1 MAMLCGPGYGEHPLV
16 VRAVEAMLAL
26 ADDNGWRCCDAAS
39 LPRFSG
45 PGRSTDPCPM
55 ATTLILKALSLVPRV
70 HAGDAVTAGVDAL
83 LDHWEQQA
91 GYKLRMFGIGTEFR
105 KLKYPFVWYDIL
117 HVTEALTRYETA
129 RRDPRL
135 RQMVDEVG
143 ALAAE
148 DGRYTA
154 TSMFRSWSGWSFAD
168 KTHPSPWLTFLALRC
183 AARLES

>member
-1 MAMLCGPGYGEHPLV
+1 MV
-16 VRAVEAMLAL
+16 WAVEAVSAL
-26 ADDNGWRCCDAAS
+26 ADDNGRRSCGAAS

-45 PGRSTDPCPM
+45 PGRKADPCPM
-55 ATTLILKALSLVPRV
+55 ATTLALEALSVVPQV
-70 HAGDAVTAGVDAL
+70 HAGAAVTAGIDAL
-83 LDHWEQQA
+83 LDHWEHRA
-91 GYKLRMFGIGTEFR
+91 DDKLRMFGIGTEFR
-105 KLKYPFVWYDIL
+105 NVKYPFVWYDML
-117 HVTEALTRYETA
+117 HVTEVLGRCETA

-148 DGRYTA
+148 DGCFTA

-168 KTHPSPWLTFLALRC
+168 KRHPSPWLTFLVLRC